1 MLYGY
6 TVLSLTMRK
15 IIHVDMDCFF
25 AAVEM
30 RDNPALR
37 DIPLAIGGSRV
48 QRGVIST
55 ANYPARKFGVRSA
68 MPTATALKLCPH
80 LTLLPGRFDAYKEAS
95 NHIREIFSR
104 YTSRIEPLSL
114 DEAYLDVS
122 DSEHCHGSATLIAQE
137 IRQTIER
144 ELRLTASAGVAPV
157 KFLAKIASDMNKPNG
172 QFVIAPHQVAE
183 FVRALPLAK
192 IPGVGKVSAA
202 KLENM
207 GLRTCG
213 DVQNSDLAMLLKR
226 FGKFGR
232 ILWERSHGID
242 EREIHNDRQRKS
254 VGVER
259 TLAEDIH
266 EWPECEAI
274 IENLYPELER
284 RLAKVKPDLLIARQ
298 GIKLKF
304 NDFQLTTQEH
314 VWPRL
319 NKEDLIATAHKAWD
333 ERRGGRGVR
342 LVGLHVTLLDPQ
354 PCIFVLT
361 ATAICHCSARSF
373 CARCGKPP
381 VGTIPR
387 GRSRPG
393 RRWMRRAGDKSWPTQ
408 SAWWPWSTASRLALS
423 PPSGRISICCS
434 SRRIVPARV
443 SAARLSRRSALSIQ
457 RKS

>member
-172 QFVIAPHQVAE
+172 PASGRYRQRSWKIWACEPVAMCRTAIWPCCLSAS
-183 FVRALPLAK
+183 VNS
-192 IPGVGKVSAA
+192 GVFCGSAA
-202 KLENM
+202 T
-207 GLRTCG
+207 GLM
-213 DVQNSDLAMLLKR
+213 S
-226 FGKFGR
+226 GKFITIG
-232 ILWERSHGID
+232 
-242 EREIHNDRQRKS
+242 S
-254 VGVER
+254 VNR
-259 TLAEDIH
+259 
-266 EWPECEAI
+266 
-274 IENLYPELER
+274 
-284 RLAKVKPDLLIARQ
+284 
-298 GIKLKF
+298 
-304 NDFQLTTQEH
+304 
-314 VWPRL
+314 
-319 NKEDLIATAHKAWD
+319 
-333 ERRGGRGVR
+333 
-342 LVGLHVTLLDPQ
+342 
-354 PCIFVLT
+354 
-361 ATAICHCSARSF
+361 
-373 CARCGKPP
+373 
-381 VGTIPR
+381 
-387 GRSRPG
+387 
-393 RRWMRRAGDKSWPTQ
+393 
-408 SAWWPWSTASRLALS
+408 
-423 PPSGRISICCS
+423 
-434 SRRIVPARV
+434 
-443 SAARLSRRSALSIQ
+443 
-457 RKS
+457 

>member
-1 MLYGY
+1 
-6 TVLSLTMRK
+6 MRK

-37 DIPLAIGGSRV
+37 DIPIAIGGSRER
-48 QRGVIST
+48 RGVIST

-68 MPTATALKLCPH
+68 MPTGMALKLCPH

-95 NHIREIFSR
+95 NHIREILSR

-114 DEAYLDVS
+114 DEAYLDVT
-122 DSEHCHGSATLIAQE
+122 DSVHCHGSATLIAQE
-137 IRQTIER
+137 IRQTIFS
-144 ELRLTASAGVAPV
+144 ELQLTASAGVAPV

-172 QFVIAPHQVAE
+172 QFVITPAE
-183 FVRALPLAK
+183 VPAFLQTLPLAK

-202 KLENM
+202 KLEAM

-213 DVQNSDLAMLLKR
+213 DVQKCDLVMLLKR

-232 ILWERSHGID
+232 ILWERSQGID
-242 EREIHNDRQRKS
+242 ERDVNSERLRKS

-259 TLAEDIH
+259 TMAEDIH
-266 EWPECEAI
+266 HWSECEAI
-274 IENLYPELER
+274 IERLYPELER

-298 GIKLKF
+298 GVKLKF
-304 NDFQLTTQEH
+304 DDFQQTTQEH

-319 NKEDLIATAHKAWD
+319 NKADLIATARKTWD

-354 PCIFVLT
+354 MERQLVL
-361 ATAICHCSARSF
+361 
-373 CARCGKPP
+373 G
-381 VGTIPR
+381 
-387 GRSRPG
+387 
-393 RRWMRRAGDKSWPTQ
+393 
-408 SAWWPWSTASRLALS
+408 L
-423 PPSGRISICCS
+423 
-434 SRRIVPARV
+434 
-443 SAARLSRRSALSIQ
+443 
-457 RKS
+457 